1 MGRSSQSTRAN
12 AAVPTTSSRI
22 DQDPSQYLDEPLSPT
37 MARPVDNL
45 ARHLAARLNLE
56 PARVRQEIASF
67 HALNPPNN
75 VPIERAQASPSL
87 CRIPSIQEGTI
98 LNDPWANEQTKAEPY
113 LAKRLE
119 SRGHNRSFSF
129 QRGDDLWFA
138 MPSKHDAEVYDSQ
151 NFIKT
156 CLPGAEKTCR
166 EQDQAPVI
174 PSLITNQQ
182 KFQMSMTRIMCSLR
196 SQNQCELIES
206 FHLGAL

>member
-1 MGRSSQSTRAN
+1 MGTSSQSTRAN

-22 DQDPSQYLDEPLSPT
+22 DQDVSQYLDDPLSPT

-45 ARHLAARLNLE
+45 ARHLAVRLNLE

-67 HALNPPNN
+67 HALNPPDN

-113 LAKRLE
+113 LAKRSE
-119 SRGHNRSFSF
+119 SQGHNRSFSF
-129 QRGDDLWFA
+129 QRGDDLGFA
-138 MPSKHDAEVYDSQ
+138 IPSKHDAAVYDSQ
-151 NFIKT
+151 NFTKT
-156 CLPGAEKTCR
+156 CLPGDGKTCR

-174 PSLITNQQ
+174 PLLIPHQQ
-182 KFQMSMTRIMCSLR
+182 RFQISMIRIMCSLR
-196 SQNQCELIES
+196 SRNQRELIES
-206 FHLGAL
+206 FRLGPL